1 MKKDQYFNLEVN
13 LLNDDNIAG
22 MMSELDAAEALGI
35 YVMLLLHLRTKDNY
49 EASCTPLL
57 LRAFARRY
65 DLELDML
72 EKVLHDYN
80 LFEVDE
86 ERQTF
91 RAPYLDRVMQRLEE
105 KWRMDTENG
114 KKGGRPKKR
123 AKCAETPAT
132 KGRKPNET
140 QERREEEKIGIAAVV
155 NNSSNTLAGGA
166 ADAATVVEEIPAM
179 AATGNSGTAESS
191 GIRGTS
197 EITVIPETEEK
208 ISATGTSRVS
218 EITGDSGSS
227 GSSRVSEITGDSGS
241 SGSSRASEIMGASGS
256 SRSSRA
262 SEITGASESSR
273 TSRTSET
280 SEVRTASSV
289 PVERGMRIRA
299 VDEEGQQ
306 PLQPVLSWEVLVDR
320 LADSRLY
327 MELAGQ
333 RSGLGRLFIDHQQQ
347 IIGLFKKHILLYGK
361 EGGLLFFEDV
371 KRYFS
376 NYIAAGSP
384 TCRML
389 REELMREIKERESRD
404 VSRFESIVDGKRMY
418 LGRLIPDSAPPRP
431 DNSAVWDD
439 AHKRW
444 GH

>member
-57 LRAFARRY
+57 LRAFARRH

-140 QERREEEKIGIAAVV
+140 QERREEEKIGITPVV

-166 ADAATVVEEIPAM
+166 ADAATVVAEIPAA
-179 AATGNSGTAESS
+179 AATGNSGNSGASESS
-191 GIRGTS
+191 RTSRTS
-197 EITVIPETEEK
+197 EMTVIPETEEK
-208 ISATGTSRVS
+208 ISATGS
-218 EITGDSGSS
+218 
-227 GSSRVSEITGDSGS
+227 
-241 SGSSRASEIMGASGS
+241 
-256 SRSSRA
+256 
-262 SEITGASESSR
+262 
-273 TSRTSET
+273 SET

-289 PVERGMRIRA
+289 PVGRGMRIRA

-306 PLQPVLSWEVLVDR
+306 PLQPVLSWETLVDR

-361 EGGLLFFEDV
+361 ESGLLFFEDV

-404 VSRFESIVDGKRMY
+404 VSRFESVVDGKRMY

>member
-22 MMSELDAAEALGI
+22 MMSELDAAEALGS

-140 QERREEEKIGIAAVV
+140 QERREEEKIGITPVV

-166 ADAATVVEEIPAM
+166 ADAATVVTGIPET
-179 AATGNSGTAESS
+179 AATGNSGAAESS
-191 GIRGTS
+191 RIRGTS
-197 EITVIPETEEK
+197 GMTVIPETEEK
-208 ISATGTSRVS
+208 IYVTGT
-218 EITGDSGSS
+218 
-227 GSSRVSEITGDSGS
+227 
-241 SGSSRASEIMGASGS
+241 
-256 SRSSRA
+256 SRA
-262 SEITGASESSR
+262 SEITGASESSG
-273 TSRTSET
+273 TSRTSVITGASESSRSSRISET

-306 PLQPVLSWEVLVDR
+306 PLQPVLSWEALVDR

-389 REELMREIKERESRD
+389 REELMREIKERESKD

>member
-57 LRAFARRY
+57 LRAFARRH

-140 QERREEEKIGIAAVV
+140 QERREEEKIGITPVV

-166 ADAATVVEEIPAM
+166 ADAATVVAEIPA
-179 AATGNSGTAESS
+179 AAASGNSGSSRASESS
-191 GIRGTS
+191 RTS
-197 EITVIPETEEK
+197 RASEMTVIPETEEK
-208 ISATGTSRVS
+208 ISA
-218 EITGDSGSS
+218 
-227 GSSRVSEITGDSGS
+227 
-241 SGSSRASEIMGASGS
+241 AAASG
-256 SRSSRA
+256 
-262 SEITGASESSR
+262 
-273 TSRTSET
+273 T

-289 PVERGMRIRA
+289 PVGRGMRIRA

-306 PLQPVLSWEVLVDR
+306 PLQPVLSWETLVDR

-361 EGGLLFFEDV
+361 ESGLLFFEDV

-404 VSRFESIVDGKRMY
+404 VSRFESVVDGKRMY

>member
-57 LRAFARRY
+57 LRAFARRH

-140 QERREEEKIGIAAVV
+140 QERREEEKIGITPVV

-166 ADAATVVEEIPAM
+166 ADAATVVAEIPA
-179 AATGNSGTAESS
+179 AGTSRTSGSSRASESS
-191 GIRGTS
+191 RTS
-197 EITVIPETEEK
+197 RASEMTVIPETEEK
-208 ISATGTSRVS
+208 ISA
-218 EITGDSGSS
+218 
-227 GSSRVSEITGDSGS
+227 
-241 SGSSRASEIMGASGS
+241 AAASG
-256 SRSSRA
+256 
-262 SEITGASESSR
+262 
-273 TSRTSET
+273 T

-289 PVERGMRIRA
+289 PVGRGMRIRA

-306 PLQPVLSWEVLVDR
+306 PLQPVLSWETLVDR

-361 EGGLLFFEDV
+361 ESGLLFFEDV

-376 NYIAAGSP
+376 NYIA

-404 VSRFESIVDGKRMY
+404 VSRFESVVDGKRMY

>member
-57 LRAFARRY
+57 LRAFARRH

-140 QERREEEKIGIAAVV
+140 QERREEEKIGITPVV

-166 ADAATVVEEIPAM
+166 ADAATVVAEIPAA
-179 AATGNSGTAESS
+179 AATGNSGASESS
-191 GIRGTS
+191 RTS
-197 EITVIPETEEK
+197 RTSGMTVIPETEEK
-208 ISATGTSRVS
+208 ISA
-218 EITGDSGSS
+218 SG
-227 GSSRVSEITGDSGS
+227 
-241 SGSSRASEIMGASGS
+241 
-256 SRSSRA
+256 
-262 SEITGASESSR
+262 
-273 TSRTSET
+273 TSET

-289 PVERGMRIRA
+289 PVGRGMRIRA

-306 PLQPVLSWEVLVDR
+306 PLQPVLSWETLVDR

-361 EGGLLFFEDV
+361 ESGLLFFEDV

-404 VSRFESIVDGKRMY
+404 VSRFESVVDGKRMY

>member
-140 QERREEEKIGIAAVV
+140 QERREEEKIGITPVV

-166 ADAATVVEEIPAM
+166 ADAATVVTGIPET

-191 GIRGTS
+191 RIRGTS

-208 ISATGTSRVS
+208 ISATGTSR
-218 EITGDSGSS
+218 
-227 GSSRVSEITGDSGS
+227 
-241 SGSSRASEIMGASGS
+241 ASEIMGASGS
-256 SRSSRA
+256 SGTSRT
-262 SEITGASESSR
+262 SEIMGASGSSR
-273 TSRTSET
+273 TSRASET

-289 PVERGMRIRA
+289 PVGRGMRIRA

-389 REELMREIKERESRD
+389 REELMREIKERESKD

>member
-57 LRAFARRY
+57 LRAFARRH

-140 QERREEEKIGIAAVV
+140 QERREEEKIGITPVV

-166 ADAATVVEEIPAM
+166 ADAATVVAEIPAA
-179 AATGNSGTAESS
+179 AATGNSGSS
-191 GIRGTS
+191 RTSRTS
-197 EITVIPETEEK
+197 EMTVIPETEEK
-208 ISATGTSRVS
+208 ISA
-218 EITGDSGSS
+218 SG
-227 GSSRVSEITGDSGS
+227 
-241 SGSSRASEIMGASGS
+241 
-256 SRSSRA
+256 
-262 SEITGASESSR
+262 
-273 TSRTSET
+273 TSET

-289 PVERGMRIRA
+289 PVGRGMRIRA

-306 PLQPVLSWEVLVDR
+306 PLQPVLSWETLVDR

-361 EGGLLFFEDV
+361 ESGLLFFEDV

-404 VSRFESIVDGKRMY
+404 VSRFESVVDGKRMY
-418 LGRLIPDSAPPRP
+418 LGRLIPNSAPPRP

>member
-57 LRAFARRY
+57 LRAFARRH

-140 QERREEEKIGIAAVV
+140 QERREEEKIGITPVV

-166 ADAATVVEEIPAM
+166 ADAAMVVAEIPAA
-179 AATGNSGTAESS
+179 AATGNSGNSGASESS
-191 GIRGTS
+191 RTSRTS
-197 EITVIPETEEK
+197 EMTVIPETEEK
-208 ISATGTSRVS
+208 ISA
-218 EITGDSGSS
+218 SGS
-227 GSSRVSEITGDSGS
+227 
-241 SGSSRASEIMGASGS
+241 
-256 SRSSRA
+256 
-262 SEITGASESSR
+262 
-273 TSRTSET
+273 SET

-289 PVERGMRIRA
+289 PVGRGMRIRA

-306 PLQPVLSWEVLVDR
+306 PLQPVLSWETLVDR

-361 EGGLLFFEDV
+361 ESGLLFFEDV

-404 VSRFESIVDGKRMY
+404 VSRFESVVDGKRMY

>member
-57 LRAFARRY
+57 LRAFARRH

-140 QERREEEKIGIAAVV
+140 QERREEEKIGITPVV

-166 ADAATVVEEIPAM
+166 TDAAMVVAEIPAA
-179 AATGNSGTAESS
+179 AATGNSGSS
-191 GIRGTS
+191 RTSRTS
-197 EITVIPETEEK
+197 EMTVIPETEEK
-208 ISATGTSRVS
+208 ISA
-218 EITGDSGSS
+218 SG
-227 GSSRVSEITGDSGS
+227 
-241 SGSSRASEIMGASGS
+241 
-256 SRSSRA
+256 
-262 SEITGASESSR
+262 
-273 TSRTSET
+273 T

-289 PVERGMRIRA
+289 PVGRGMRIRA

-306 PLQPVLSWEVLVDR
+306 PLQPVLSWETLVDR

-361 EGGLLFFEDV
+361 ESGLLFFEDV

-404 VSRFESIVDGKRMY
+404 VSRFESVVDGKRMY

>member
-140 QERREEEKIGIAAVV
+140 QERREEEKIGITPVV

-166 ADAATVVEEIPAM
+166 ADAAMVVA
-179 AATGNSGTAESS
+179 
-191 GIRGTS
+191 
-197 EITVIPETEEK
+197 ETEEK
-208 ISATGTSRVS
+208 ISATG
-218 EITGDSGSS
+218 
-227 GSSRVSEITGDSGS
+227 
-241 SGSSRASEIMGASGS
+241 ASG
-256 SRSSRA
+256 
-262 SEITGASESSR
+262 
-273 TSRTSET
+273 TSET

-289 PVERGMRIRA
+289 PVGRGMRIRA

-306 PLQPVLSWEVLVDR
+306 PLQPVLSWETLVDR

-347 IIGLFKKHILLYGK
+347 IIGLFKSIS
-361 EGGLLFFEDV
+361 
-371 KRYFS
+371 FS
-376 NYIAAGSP
+376 TERRAACSS
-384 TCRML
+384 L
-389 REELMREIKERESRD
+389 RT
-404 VSRFESIVDGKRMY
+404 
-418 LGRLIPDSAPPRP
+418 
-431 DNSAVWDD
+431 
-439 AHKRW
+439 
-444 GH
+444 

>member
-72 EKVLHDYN
+72 EKVLYDYN

-140 QERREEEKIGIAAVV
+140 QERREEEKIGITPVV
-155 NNSSNTLAGGA
+155 NNSSNTPAGEA
-166 ADAATVVEEIPAM
+166 ADAATVVTGIPAT
-179 AATGNSGTAESS
+179 AATGNSGAAESS
-191 GIRGTS
+191 GSS
-197 EITVIPETEEK
+197 ESSGMTVIPETEEK
-208 ISATGTSRVS
+208 ISATGTSR
-218 EITGDSGSS
+218 
-227 GSSRVSEITGDSGS
+227 
-241 SGSSRASEIMGASGS
+241 
-256 SRSSRA
+256 A
-262 SEITGASESSR
+262 SEITGASESSGTSR
-273 TSRTSET
+273 ISETTEITETSRTSGISET

-389 REELMREIKERESRD
+389 REELMREIKERESKD

>member
-105 KWRMDTENG
+105 KGRMDTENG

-140 QERREEEKIGIAAVV
+140 QERREEEKIGITPVV

-166 ADAATVVEEIPAM
+166 ADAAMVVAEIPAA
-179 AATGNSGTAESS
+179 AATGTSGNSGASESS
-191 GIRGTS
+191 RTSRTS
-197 EITVIPETEEK
+197 EMTVIPETEEK
-208 ISATGTSRVS
+208 ISATGS
-218 EITGDSGSS
+218 
-227 GSSRVSEITGDSGS
+227 
-241 SGSSRASEIMGASGS
+241 
-256 SRSSRA
+256 
-262 SEITGASESSR
+262 
-273 TSRTSET
+273 SET

-289 PVERGMRIRA
+289 PVGRGMRIRA

-306 PLQPVLSWEVLVDR
+306 PLQPVLSWETLVDR

-361 EGGLLFFEDV
+361 ESGLLFFEDV

-404 VSRFESIVDGKRMY
+404 VSRFESVVDGKRMY

>member
-57 LRAFARRY
+57 LRAFARRH

-140 QERREEEKIGIAAVV
+140 QERREEEKIGITPVV

-166 ADAATVVEEIPAM
+166 ADAAMVVAEIPAA
-179 AATGNSGTAESS
+179 AATGNSRNSGASESS
-191 GIRGTS
+191 RTS
-197 EITVIPETEEK
+197 RTSGMTVIPETEEK
-208 ISATGTSRVS
+208 ISATGTS
-218 EITGDSGSS
+218 
-227 GSSRVSEITGDSGS
+227 
-241 SGSSRASEIMGASGS
+241 
-256 SRSSRA
+256 
-262 SEITGASESSR
+262 
-273 TSRTSET
+273 ET

-289 PVERGMRIRA
+289 PVGRGMRIRA

-306 PLQPVLSWEVLVDR
+306 PLQPVLSWETLVDR

-333 RSGLGRLFIDHQQQ
+333 RSGRGRLFIDHQQQ

-361 EGGLLFFEDV
+361 ESGLLFFEDV

-404 VSRFESIVDGKRMY
+404 VSRFESVVDGKRMY

>member
-49 EASCTPLL
+49 EALCTPLL

-140 QERREEEKIGIAAVV
+140 QERREEEKIGITPVV

-166 ADAATVVEEIPAM
+166 ADAAMVVAEIPAA
-179 AATGNSGTAESS
+179 AATGNSGSSGASESS
-191 GIRGTS
+191 RTSRTS
-197 EITVIPETEEK
+197 EMTVIPETEEK
-208 ISATGTSRVS
+208 ISA
-218 EITGDSGSS
+218 SGS
-227 GSSRVSEITGDSGS
+227 
-241 SGSSRASEIMGASGS
+241 
-256 SRSSRA
+256 
-262 SEITGASESSR
+262 
-273 TSRTSET
+273 SET

-289 PVERGMRIRA
+289 PVGRGMRIRA

-389 REELMREIKERESRD
+389 REELMREIKERESKD

>member
-57 LRAFARRY
+57 LRAFARRH

-140 QERREEEKIGIAAVV
+140 QERREEEKIGITPVV

-166 ADAATVVEEIPAM
+166 ADAATVVAEIPA
-179 AATGNSGTAESS
+179 AGTSRTSGSSRASESS
-191 GIRGTS
+191 RTS
-197 EITVIPETEEK
+197 RASEMTVIPETEEK
-208 ISATGTSRVS
+208 ISA
-218 EITGDSGSS
+218 
-227 GSSRVSEITGDSGS
+227 
-241 SGSSRASEIMGASGS
+241 AAASG
-256 SRSSRA
+256 
-262 SEITGASESSR
+262 
-273 TSRTSET
+273 T

-289 PVERGMRIRA
+289 PVGRGMRIRA

-306 PLQPVLSWEVLVDR
+306 PLQPVLSWETLVDR

-361 EGGLLFFEDV
+361 ESGLLEDV

-404 VSRFESIVDGKRMY
+404 VSRFESVVDGKRMY

>member
-57 LRAFARRY
+57 LRAFARRH

-140 QERREEEKIGIAAVV
+140 QERREEEKIGITPVV

-166 ADAATVVEEIPAM
+166 ADAAMVVA
-179 AATGNSGTAESS
+179 
-191 GIRGTS
+191 
-197 EITVIPETEEK
+197 ETEEK
-208 ISATGTSRVS
+208 ISA
-218 EITGDSGSS
+218 SGS
-227 GSSRVSEITGDSGS
+227 
-241 SGSSRASEIMGASGS
+241 
-256 SRSSRA
+256 
-262 SEITGASESSR
+262 
-273 TSRTSET
+273 SET

-289 PVERGMRIRA
+289 PVGRGMRIRA

-306 PLQPVLSWEVLVDR
+306 PLQPVLSWETLVDR

-333 RSGLGRLFIDHQQQ
+333 RSGLGRLLSTISSRLSVCSKS
-347 IIGLFKKHILLYGK
+347 IS
-361 EGGLLFFEDV
+361 
-371 KRYFS
+371 FS
-376 NYIAAGSP
+376 TERRAACSS
-384 TCRML
+384 L
-389 REELMREIKERESRD
+389 RT
-404 VSRFESIVDGKRMY
+404 
-418 LGRLIPDSAPPRP
+418 
-431 DNSAVWDD
+431 
-439 AHKRW
+439 
-444 GH
+444 

>member
-57 LRAFARRY
+57 LRAFARRH

-140 QERREEEKIGIAAVV
+140 QERREEEKIGITPVV

-166 ADAATVVEEIPAM
+166 ADAAMVVAEIPSA
-179 AATGNSGTAESS
+179 AATGNSGSSGASESS
-191 GIRGTS
+191 RTSRTS
-197 EITVIPETEEK
+197 EMTVIPETEEK
-208 ISATGTSRVS
+208 ISA
-218 EITGDSGSS
+218 SGS
-227 GSSRVSEITGDSGS
+227 
-241 SGSSRASEIMGASGS
+241 
-256 SRSSRA
+256 
-262 SEITGASESSR
+262 
-273 TSRTSET
+273 SET

-289 PVERGMRIRA
+289 PVGRGMRIRA

-306 PLQPVLSWEVLVDR
+306 PLQPVLSWETLVDR

-361 EGGLLFFEDV
+361 ESGLLFFEDV

-404 VSRFESIVDGKRMY
+404 VSRFESVVDGKRMY

>member
-57 LRAFARRY
+57 LRAFARRH

-140 QERREEEKIGIAAVV
+140 QERREEEKIGITPVV

-166 ADAATVVEEIPAM
+166 ADAAMVVAEIPAA
-179 AATGNSGTAESS
+179 AATGNSGSSRASESS
-191 GIRGTS
+191 RTS
-197 EITVIPETEEK
+197 RTSGMTVIPETEEK
-208 ISATGTSRVS
+208 ISA
-218 EITGDSGSS
+218 SG
-227 GSSRVSEITGDSGS
+227 
-241 SGSSRASEIMGASGS
+241 
-256 SRSSRA
+256 
-262 SEITGASESSR
+262 
-273 TSRTSET
+273 TSET

-289 PVERGMRIRA
+289 PVGRGMRIRA

-306 PLQPVLSWEVLVDR
+306 PLQPVLSWETLVDR

-347 IIGLFKKHILLYGK
+347 IIGLFKKHTLLYGK
-361 EGGLLFFEDV
+361 ESGLLFFEDV

-404 VSRFESIVDGKRMY
+404 VSRFESVVDGKRMY

>member
-35 YVMLLLHLRTKDNY
+35 YVMLLLHLRTIDNY

-140 QERREEEKIGIAAVV
+140 QERREEEKIGITPVV

-166 ADAATVVEEIPAM
+166 ADAAMVVA
-179 AATGNSGTAESS
+179 
-191 GIRGTS
+191 
-197 EITVIPETEEK
+197 ETEEK
-208 ISATGTSRVS
+208 ISA
-218 EITGDSGSS
+218 SG
-227 GSSRVSEITGDSGS
+227 
-241 SGSSRASEIMGASGS
+241 
-256 SRSSRA
+256 
-262 SEITGASESSR
+262 
-273 TSRTSET
+273 TSET

-289 PVERGMRIRA
+289 PVGRGMRIRA

-306 PLQPVLSWEVLVDR
+306 PLQPVLSWETLVDR

-361 EGGLLFFEDV
+361 ESGLLFFEDV

-404 VSRFESIVDGKRMY
+404 VSRFESVVDGKRMY

>member
-57 LRAFARRY
+57 LRAFARRH

-140 QERREEEKIGIAAVV
+140 QERREEEKIGITPVV

-166 ADAATVVEEIPAM
+166 ADAAMVVAEIPAA
-179 AATGNSGTAESS
+179 AATGTSGNSGASESS
-191 GIRGTS
+191 RTS
-197 EITVIPETEEK
+197 RASGMTVIPETEEK
-208 ISATGTSRVS
+208 ISATGTS
-218 EITGDSGSS
+218 
-227 GSSRVSEITGDSGS
+227 
-241 SGSSRASEIMGASGS
+241 
-256 SRSSRA
+256 
-262 SEITGASESSR
+262 
-273 TSRTSET
+273 ET

-289 PVERGMRIRA
+289 PVGRGMRIRA

-306 PLQPVLSWEVLVDR
+306 PLQPVLSWETLVDR

-361 EGGLLFFEDV
+361 ESGLLFFEDV

-404 VSRFESIVDGKRMY
+404 VSRFESVVDGKRMY

>member
-57 LRAFARRY
+57 LRAFARRH

-140 QERREEEKIGIAAVV
+140 QERREEEKIGITTVV

-166 ADAATVVEEIPAM
+166 ADAVTVVAEIPAA
-179 AATGNSGTAESS
+179 AATGNSGSSRASESS
-191 GIRGTS
+191 RTSGSSESSRTSRTS
-197 EITVIPETEEK
+197 EMTVIPETEEK
-208 ISATGTSRVS
+208 ISATGTS
-218 EITGDSGSS
+218 
-227 GSSRVSEITGDSGS
+227 
-241 SGSSRASEIMGASGS
+241 
-256 SRSSRA
+256 
-262 SEITGASESSR
+262 
-273 TSRTSET
+273 ET

-289 PVERGMRIRA
+289 PVGRGMRIRA

-306 PLQPVLSWEVLVDR
+306 PLQPVLSWETLVDR

-361 EGGLLFFEDV
+361 ESGLLFFEDV

-404 VSRFESIVDGKRMY
+404 VSRFESVVDGKRMY

>member
-1 MKKDQYFNLEVN
+1 MKKDQYFNLEAN

-57 LRAFARRY
+57 LRAFARRH

-140 QERREEEKIGIAAVV
+140 QERREEEKIGITPVV

-166 ADAATVVEEIPAM
+166 ADAAMVVAEIPAA
-179 AATGNSGTAESS
+179 AATGTSGSSGASESS
-191 GIRGTS
+191 RTS
-197 EITVIPETEEK
+197 RASEMTVIPETEEK
-208 ISATGTSRVS
+208 ISA
-218 EITGDSGSS
+218 
-227 GSSRVSEITGDSGS
+227 
-241 SGSSRASEIMGASGS
+241 AAASG
-256 SRSSRA
+256 
-262 SEITGASESSR
+262 
-273 TSRTSET
+273 T

-289 PVERGMRIRA
+289 PVGRGMRIRA

-306 PLQPVLSWEVLVDR
+306 PLQPVLSWETLVDR

-361 EGGLLFFEDV
+361 ESGLLFFEDV

-404 VSRFESIVDGKRMY
+404 VSRFESVVDGKRMY

>member
-140 QERREEEKIGIAAVV
+140 QERREEEKIGITPVV

-166 ADAATVVEEIPAM
+166 ADAAMVVAEIPAA
-179 AATGNSGTAESS
+179 AATGNSG
-191 GIRGTS
+191 
-197 EITVIPETEEK
+197 
-208 ISATGTSRVS
+208 
-218 EITGDSGSS
+218 
-227 GSSRVSEITGDSGS
+227 
-241 SGSSRASEIMGASGS
+241 
-256 SRSSRA
+256 
-262 SEITGASESSR
+262 
-273 TSRTSET
+273 TSET

-306 PLQPVLSWEVLVDR
+306 PLQPVLSWEALVDR

-389 REELMREIKERESRD
+389 REELMREIKERESKD

>member
-57 LRAFARRY
+57 LRAFARRH

-140 QERREEEKIGIAAVV
+140 QERREEEKIGITPVV

-166 ADAATVVEEIPAM
+166 ADAAMVVA
-179 AATGNSGTAESS
+179 
-191 GIRGTS
+191 
-197 EITVIPETEEK
+197 ETEEK
-208 ISATGTSRVS
+208 ISASGTS
-218 EITGDSGSS
+218 G
-227 GSSRVSEITGDSGS
+227 
-241 SGSSRASEIMGASGS
+241 
-256 SRSSRA
+256 
-262 SEITGASESSR
+262 
-273 TSRTSET
+273 T

-289 PVERGMRIRA
+289 PVGRGMRIRA

-306 PLQPVLSWEVLVDR
+306 PLQPVLSWETLVDR

-361 EGGLLFFEDV
+361 ESGLLFFEDV

-404 VSRFESIVDGKRMY
+404 VSRFESVVDGKRMY

>member
-140 QERREEEKIGIAAVV
+140 QERREEEKIGITPVV

-166 ADAATVVEEIPAM
+166 ADAATVVTGIPET
-179 AATGNSGTAESS
+179 AATGNSGAAESS
-191 GIRGTS
+191 GS
-197 EITVIPETEEK
+197 
-208 ISATGTSRVS
+208 SGTSR
-218 EITGDSGSS
+218 T
-227 GSSRVSEITGDSGS
+227 
-241 SGSSRASEIMGASGS
+241 SEIMGASG
-256 SRSSRA
+256 
-262 SEITGASESSR
+262 SSR

-306 PLQPVLSWEVLVDR
+306 PLQPVLSWEALVDR

-361 EGGLLFFEDV
+361 ESGLLFFEDV

-389 REELMREIKERESRD
+389 REELMREIKERESKD

>member
-57 LRAFARRY
+57 LRAFARRH

-140 QERREEEKIGIAAVV
+140 QERREEEKIGITPVV
-155 NNSSNTLAGGA
+155 NNSSNTLAEGA
-166 ADAATVVEEIPAM
+166 ADAATVVAEIPAA
-179 AATGNSGTAESS
+179 AATGNSGNSGASESS
-191 GIRGTS
+191 RTS
-197 EITVIPETEEK
+197 RTSGMTVIPETEEK
-208 ISATGTSRVS
+208 ISATGTS
-218 EITGDSGSS
+218 
-227 GSSRVSEITGDSGS
+227 
-241 SGSSRASEIMGASGS
+241 
-256 SRSSRA
+256 
-262 SEITGASESSR
+262 
-273 TSRTSET
+273 ET

-289 PVERGMRIRA
+289 PVGRGMRIRA

-306 PLQPVLSWEVLVDR
+306 PLQPVLSWETLVDR

-361 EGGLLFFEDV
+361 ESGLLFFEDV

-404 VSRFESIVDGKRMY
+404 VSRFESVVDGKRMY

>member
-57 LRAFARRY
+57 LRAFARRH

-140 QERREEEKIGIAAVV
+140 QERREEEKIGITPVV

-166 ADAATVVEEIPAM
+166 ADAATVVAEIPA
-179 AATGNSGTAESS
+179 AGTSRTSGSSRASESS
-191 GIRGTS
+191 RTS
-197 EITVIPETEEK
+197 GSSESSRTSRASEMTVIPETEEK
-208 ISATGTSRVS
+208 ISATG
-218 EITGDSGSS
+218 
-227 GSSRVSEITGDSGS
+227 
-241 SGSSRASEIMGASGS
+241 ASG
-256 SRSSRA
+256 
-262 SEITGASESSR
+262 
-273 TSRTSET
+273 T

-289 PVERGMRIRA
+289 PVGRGMRIRA

-306 PLQPVLSWEVLVDR
+306 PLQPVLSWETLVDR

-361 EGGLLFFEDV
+361 ESGLLFFEDV

-404 VSRFESIVDGKRMY
+404 VSRFESVVDGKRMY

>member
-57 LRAFARRY
+57 LRAFARRH

-140 QERREEEKIGIAAVV
+140 QERREEEKIGITPVV

-166 ADAATVVEEIPAM
+166 ADAATVVAEIPAA
-179 AATGNSGTAESS
+179 AATGNSGNSGASESS
-191 GIRGTS
+191 RTSRTS
-197 EITVIPETEEK
+197 EMTVIPETEEK
-208 ISATGTSRVS
+208 ISA
-218 EITGDSGSS
+218 SGS
-227 GSSRVSEITGDSGS
+227 
-241 SGSSRASEIMGASGS
+241 
-256 SRSSRA
+256 
-262 SEITGASESSR
+262 
-273 TSRTSET
+273 SET

-289 PVERGMRIRA
+289 PVGRGMRIRA

-306 PLQPVLSWEVLVDR
+306 PLQPVLSWETLVDR

-361 EGGLLFFEDV
+361 ESGLLFFEDV

-389 REELMREIKERESRD
+389 REELMREIKEREGRD
-404 VSRFESIVDGKRMY
+404 VSRFESVVDGKRMY

>member
-140 QERREEEKIGIAAVV
+140 QERREEEKIGITPVV

-166 ADAATVVEEIPAM
+166 ADAATVVEE
-179 AATGNSGTAESS
+179 NSGAS
-191 GIRGTS
+191 GIS

-208 ISATGTSRVS
+208 IYVTG
-218 EITGDSGSS
+218 I
-227 GSSRVSEITGDSGS
+227 
-241 SGSSRASEIMGASGS
+241 SRASV
-256 SRSSRA
+256 
-262 SEITGASESSR
+262 ITGASESSR
-273 TSRTSET
+273 SSRTSET

-306 PLQPVLSWEVLVDR
+306 PLQPVLSWEALVDR

-361 EGGLLFFEDV
+361 ESGLLFFEDV

-389 REELMREIKERESRD
+389 REELMREIKERESKD

>member
-57 LRAFARRY
+57 LRAFARRH

-140 QERREEEKIGIAAVV
+140 QERREEEKIGITPVV

-166 ADAATVVEEIPAM
+166 ADAATVVAETEEKIS
-179 AATGNSGTAESS
+179 AAGASGSSGSSESS
-191 GIRGTS
+191 RTSRTS
-197 EITVIPETEEK
+197 EMTVIPETEEK
-208 ISATGTSRVS
+208 ISA
-218 EITGDSGSS
+218 
-227 GSSRVSEITGDSGS
+227 
-241 SGSSRASEIMGASGS
+241 AAASG
-256 SRSSRA
+256 
-262 SEITGASESSR
+262 
-273 TSRTSET
+273 T

-289 PVERGMRIRA
+289 PVGRGMRIRA

-306 PLQPVLSWEVLVDR
+306 PLQPVLSWETLVDR

-361 EGGLLFFEDV
+361 ESGLLFFEDV

-404 VSRFESIVDGKRMY
+404 VSRFESVVDGKRMY

>member
-57 LRAFARRY
+57 LRAFARRH

-140 QERREEEKIGIAAVV
+140 QERREEEKIGITPVV

-166 ADAATVVEEIPAM
+166 TDAAMVVAEIPAA
-179 AATGNSGTAESS
+179 AATGNSGSS
-191 GIRGTS
+191 RTSRTS
-197 EITVIPETEEK
+197 EMTVIPETEEK
-208 ISATGTSRVS
+208 ISA
-218 EITGDSGSS
+218 SG
-227 GSSRVSEITGDSGS
+227 
-241 SGSSRASEIMGASGS
+241 
-256 SRSSRA
+256 
-262 SEITGASESSR
+262 
-273 TSRTSET
+273 T

-289 PVERGMRIRA
+289 PVGRGMRIRA

-306 PLQPVLSWEVLVDR
+306 PLQPVLSWETLVDR

-361 EGGLLFFEDV
+361 ESGLLFFEDV

-404 VSRFESIVDGKRMY
+404 VSRFESVVDGKRMY
-418 LGRLIPDSAPPRP
+418 LGRLIPNSAPPRP

>member
-57 LRAFARRY
+57 LRAFARRH

-140 QERREEEKIGIAAVV
+140 QERREEEKIGITPVV

-166 ADAATVVEEIPAM
+166 ADAATVVAEIPAA
-179 AATGNSGTAESS
+179 AATGDSGSSESS
-191 GIRGTS
+191 RTS
-197 EITVIPETEEK
+197 RASEMTVIPETEEK
-208 ISATGTSRVS
+208 ISA
-218 EITGDSGSS
+218 
-227 GSSRVSEITGDSGS
+227 
-241 SGSSRASEIMGASGS
+241 AAASG
-256 SRSSRA
+256 
-262 SEITGASESSR
+262 
-273 TSRTSET
+273 T

-289 PVERGMRIRA
+289 PVGRGMRIRA

-306 PLQPVLSWEVLVDR
+306 PLQPVLSWETLVDR

-361 EGGLLFFEDV
+361 ESGLLFFEDV

-404 VSRFESIVDGKRMY
+404 VSRFESVVDGKRMY

>member
-57 LRAFARRY
+57 LRAFARRH

-140 QERREEEKIGIAAVV
+140 QERREEEKIGITPVV

-166 ADAATVVEEIPAM
+166 ADAATVVAEIPA
-179 AATGNSGTAESS
+179 AGTSRISGSSESS
-191 GIRGTS
+191 GTS
-197 EITVIPETEEK
+197 RTSGSSESSRTSRASEMTVIPETEEK
-208 ISATGTSRVS
+208 ISA
-218 EITGDSGSS
+218 SG
-227 GSSRVSEITGDSGS
+227 
-241 SGSSRASEIMGASGS
+241 
-256 SRSSRA
+256 
-262 SEITGASESSR
+262 
-273 TSRTSET
+273 TSET

-289 PVERGMRIRA
+289 PVGRGMRIRA

-306 PLQPVLSWEVLVDR
+306 PLQPVLSWETLVDR

-361 EGGLLFFEDV
+361 ESGLLFFEDV

-404 VSRFESIVDGKRMY
+404 VSRFESVVDGKRMY

>member
-1 MKKDQYFNLEVN
+1 
-13 LLNDDNIAG
+13 
-22 MMSELDAAEALGI
+22 MSELDAAEALGI

-57 LRAFARRY
+57 LRAFARRH

-140 QERREEEKIGIAAVV
+140 QERREEEKIGITPVV

-166 ADAATVVEEIPAM
+166 ADAAMVVA
-179 AATGNSGTAESS
+179 
-191 GIRGTS
+191 
-197 EITVIPETEEK
+197 ETEEK
-208 ISATGTSRVS
+208 ISA
-218 EITGDSGSS
+218 SGS
-227 GSSRVSEITGDSGS
+227 
-241 SGSSRASEIMGASGS
+241 
-256 SRSSRA
+256 
-262 SEITGASESSR
+262 
-273 TSRTSET
+273 SET

-289 PVERGMRIRA
+289 PVGRGMRIRA

-306 PLQPVLSWEVLVDR
+306 PLQPVLSWETLVDR

-361 EGGLLFFEDV
+361 ESGLLFFEDV

-404 VSRFESIVDGKRMY
+404 VSRFESVVDGKRMY

>member
-140 QERREEEKIGIAAVV
+140 QERREEEKIGITPVV

-166 ADAATVVEEIPAM
+166 ADAATVVTGIPET

-191 GIRGTS
+191 GIKGTS

-208 ISATGTSRVS
+208 ISATGTSRPS
-218 EITGDSGSS
+218 EIT
-227 GSSRVSEITGDSGS
+227 EHSGS
-241 SGSSRASEIMGASGS
+241 SGSSRASENMGESG
-256 SRSSRA
+256 
-262 SEITGASESSR
+262 SSR
-273 TSRTSET
+273 TSRASET

-306 PLQPVLSWEVLVDR
+306 PLQPVLSWEALVDR

-389 REELMREIKERESRD
+389 REELMREIKERESKD
-404 VSRFESIVDGKRMY
+404 VSRFESVVDGKRMY

>member
-140 QERREEEKIGIAAVV
+140 QERREEEKIGITPVV
-155 NNSSNTLAGGA
+155 NNSSNTPAGGA
-166 ADAATVVEEIPAM
+166 ADAATVVTGIPET
-179 AATGNSGTAESS
+179 AATGNSGSSGASESS
-191 GIRGTS
+191 RTSRTS
-197 EITVIPETEEK
+197 EMTVIPETEEK
-208 ISATGTSRVS
+208 ISATGTS
-218 EITGDSGSS
+218 
-227 GSSRVSEITGDSGS
+227 
-241 SGSSRASEIMGASGS
+241 
-256 SRSSRA
+256 
-262 SEITGASESSR
+262 
-273 TSRTSET
+273 ET

-289 PVERGMRIRA
+289 PVGRGMRIRA

-306 PLQPVLSWEVLVDR
+306 PLQPVLSWETLVDR

-361 EGGLLFFEDV
+361 ESGLLFFEDV

-404 VSRFESIVDGKRMY
+404 VSRFESVVDGKRMY

>member
-57 LRAFARRY
+57 LRAFARRH

-140 QERREEEKIGIAAVV
+140 QERREEEKIGITPVV

-166 ADAATVVEEIPAM
+166 ADAAMVVAEIPAA
-179 AATGNSGTAESS
+179 AATGNSGSSGASESS
-191 GIRGTS
+191 RTSRTS
-197 EITVIPETEEK
+197 EMTVIPETEEK
-208 ISATGTSRVS
+208 ISA
-218 EITGDSGSS
+218 SGS
-227 GSSRVSEITGDSGS
+227 
-241 SGSSRASEIMGASGS
+241 
-256 SRSSRA
+256 
-262 SEITGASESSR
+262 
-273 TSRTSET
+273 SET

-289 PVERGMRIRA
+289 PVGRGMRIRA

-306 PLQPVLSWEVLVDR
+306 PLQPVLSWETLVDR

-347 IIGLFKKHILLYGK
+347 IIGLFKKYILLYGK
-361 EGGLLFFEDV
+361 ESGLLFFEDV

-404 VSRFESIVDGKRMY
+404 VSRFESVVDGKRMY